1 MPQSEMSFKNIII
14 FYREVIERIGKTYYL
29 VNLVDNDFPKG
40 NCLFNVIDDAFA
52 QRKVNL
58 ESTSKQN
65 INVLARKLSL
75 ARIDKDH

>member
-1 MPQSEMSFKNIII
+1 M
-14 FYREVIERIGKTYYL
+14 IERIGKTYYL

-40 NCLFNVIDDAFA
+40 NCLFNVLDDSFA

-58 ESTSKQN
+58 ESTDKQN
-65 INVLARKLSL
+65 INVLAQKLSL